1 MISVERR
8 VRTAALAAG
17 ACCVAAIA
25 CATPMVDAGAPPY
38 DPTSLTAGTLYHWP
52 VGRTLDVH
60 VASGGA
66 SLLLEES
73 VRAALPRWTA
83 ALAFREHTFR
93 IVDRADRADIL
104 VRDAAAP
111 IPVDSAGCGSIRWTE
126 SAASTF
132 FCPAGDTAR
141 TLPLVAGPPGRAK
154 VLITVNMAGAP
165 DPAARLALVVHEIG
179 HALGIGGHSADPAD
193 VMHAAPVIPAPSAAD
208 ARTLRYV
215 LHRRPHLTL

>member
-1 MISVERR
+1 MTCADRR
-8 VRTAALAAG
+8 LSFRACVALLCYLAAAG
-17 ACCVAAIA
+17 CK
-25 CATPMVDAGAPPY
+25 TPTIDAGAPPY

-52 VGRTLDVH
+52 VGRTLEVH
-60 VASGGA
+60 VVNGGE
-66 SLLLEES
+66 SLRLEET

-83 ALAFREHTFR
+83 ALAFREHTLR
-93 IVDRADRADIL
+93 LVDRADRADIL

-111 IPVDSAGCGSIRWTE
+111 FPVDTAGCGSIRWTE

-141 TLPLVAGPPGRAK
+141 TLSLVSGPVGRAK

-165 DPAARLALVVHEIG
+165 DAAARLAIVVHEIG
-179 HALGIGGHSADPAD
+179 HALGIGGHSSAPAD
-193 VMHAAPVIPAPSAAD
+193 VMFAAPAITVPSAAD